1 MEVQLKLRGEGYTRE
16 KEVGALAEPLSGGT
30 AEVKGGKG
38 YTRGR
43 KVGALAEPV
52 SGGTAEVKGG
62 KGYTRGRRGWS
73 VS

>member
-1 MEVQLKLRGEGYTRE
+1 MEVQLKLRGEWGIPE
-16 KEVGALAEPLSGGT
+16 KEAVGGLAEPLSGGT

-52 SGGTAEVKGG
+52 SGGTA
-62 KGYTRGRRGWS
+62 
-73 VS
+73 

>member
-1 MEVQLKLRGEGYTRE
+1 MEVQLKLKGERGIPEE

-43 KVGALAEPV
+43 
-52 SGGTAEVKGG
+52 SG
-62 KGYTRGRRGWS
+62 RS